1 MEELFDNHGYS
12 LSLPPHHCCYHF
24 TDCLD
29 DVDSICDCLKIIFF
43 NIKQTSWYFVRFVV
57 SDGFGNLSE
66 SLLIAFTCR
75 LENFLIFHLVSRTT
89 CLSLRIFNIVGVNF
103 SYCLILFL
111 SSDIVKDVEVFTY
124 RLIYCMWIDFS
135 VLFPPSW
142 MAFCLCSTIYSVC
155 KGYTIRESF

>member
-1 MEELFDNHGYS
+1 MDHLRFSPSTDSLCSFFCLLPSHSLMITLMAVGEELFDNHGYS
-12 LSLPPHHCCYHF
+12 LTHSPPHHCCYHF

-75 LENFLIFHLVSRTT
+75 LENFLFFNSFLA
-89 CLSLRIFNIVGVNF
+89 RILYVF
-103 SYCLILFL
+103 SH
-111 SSDIVKDVEVFTY
+111 TH
-124 RLIYCMWIDFS
+124 
-135 VLFPPSW
+135 
-142 MAFCLCSTIYSVC
+142 T
-155 KGYTIRESF
+155 